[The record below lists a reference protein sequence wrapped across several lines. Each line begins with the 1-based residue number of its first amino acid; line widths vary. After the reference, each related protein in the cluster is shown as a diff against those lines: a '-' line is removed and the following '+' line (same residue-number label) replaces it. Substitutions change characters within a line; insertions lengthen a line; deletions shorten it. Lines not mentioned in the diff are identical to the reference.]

1 MFYLILADEK
11 KMKYAIQ
18 INASPNDSN
27 SGYTAYQFIKAALD
41 KGHEVFRVFFYQ
53 EGVYHAF
60 KYSIVPDDELQMT
73 KKWTELAKEFSV
85 DLVVCIS
92 AAQRRG
98 LLFDD
103 EAKRQGKL
111 DQDLAE
117 GFRISGLGQLMEAS
131 LLADR
136 FIEFG

>member
-1 MFYLILADEK
+1 
-11 KMKYAIQ
+11 MKYAIQ

-27 SGYTAYQFIKAALD
+27 VAYSAYQFIQTAL
-41 KGHEVFRVFFYQ
+41 KKKHEVLRVFFYQ
-53 EGVYHAF
+53 EGIYHAF
-60 KYSIVPDDELQMT
+60 KYSTPPDDELQMT
-73 KKWTELAKEFSV
+73 KKWTLLAIEQKV

-98 LLFDD
+98 LLCDD

-111 DQDLAE
+111 DNDLAE
-117 GFRISGLGQLMEAS
+117 GFRISGLGQLVES
-131 LLADR
+131 ILLADR

>member
-1 MFYLILADEK
+1 
-11 KMKYAIQ
+11 MKYAIQ

-27 SGYTAYQFIKAALD
+27 VAYSAYQFIQAAL
-41 KGHEVFRVFFYQ
+41 KKEHEVLRVFFYQ
-53 EGVYHAF
+53 EGIYHAF
-60 KYSIVPDDELQMT
+60 KYSTPPDDELQMT
-73 KKWTELAKEFSV
+73 KKWTQLATEQEV

-98 LLFDD
+98 LLCDD

-111 DQDLAE
+111 DNDLAE
-117 GFRISGLGQLMEAS
+117 GFRISGLGQLVES
-131 LLADR
+131 ILLADR